1 MLCYQPTPVRQKI
14 EWITC
19 NFACCGNRQIAGH
32 IVQVGENS
40 GGFSGE
46 REFGPKGQGRA
57 TRDQRI
63 SMKTTTSIVRG
74 RVNQVD
80 DPGSADRI
88 ELPASA
94 SALREN
100 HKMVTIGRLAGSI
113 AHEINNPLE
122 SITNLMF
129 LIGSDPRLSAETR
142 NYLQMAQH
150 ELNRVVQ
157 ISKQTLNFYRE
168 TPSPVRVDMVE
179 LLEEVLVLYA
189 RRIGEKQL
197 LVTREYNARTPV
209 TVFPGEMRQVF
220 SNLISNA
227 IEASRNGGKLRLRVR
242 SATHW
247 NDGGV
252 RGVRVSIAD
261 DGSGID
267 PKIRARLGEP
277 FFTTK
282 GQSGTGLGLWV
293 TQSILNRYGGDMRL
307 HSSIGERH
315 GTVFSIFLPTNL
327 RPTILHPAH
336 APVHG
341 ESGETRPS
349 QDGVSDELREQG
361 SKDPPGE
368 AGEDR
373 NSGAA

>member
-1 MLCYQPTPVRQKI
+1 MR
-14 EWITC
+14 
-19 NFACCGNRQIAGH
+19 
-32 IVQVGENS
+32 
-40 GGFSGE
+40 
-46 REFGPKGQGRA
+46 
-57 TRDQRI
+57 
-63 SMKTTTSIVRG
+63 TTTRIVKG
-74 RVNQVD
+74 GPTQGN
-80 DPGSADRI
+80 DPGFADRI
-88 ELPASA
+88 DLPASA
-94 SALREN
+94 IALREN

-129 LIGSDPRLSAETR
+129 LIGNDHKLSAESR

-150 ELNRVVQ
+150 ELNRVIQ

-168 TPSPVRVDMVE
+168 TPAPVRADMVE

-197 LVTREYNARTPV
+197 LVMREYDARTPV

-227 IEASRNGGKLRLRVR
+227 IEASRTGGKLRLRVR

-247 NDGGV
+247 IDGGV
-252 RGVRVSIAD
+252 RGVRISIAD

-267 PKIRARLGEP
+267 PQIRARLGEP

-307 HSSIGERH
+307 HSSIGDRH

-327 RPTILHPAH
+327 RPTILHPPHGAG
-336 APVHG
+336 HG
-341 ESGETRPS
+341 ESREARPEDETFEDSRDP
-349 QDGVSDELREQG
+349 G
-361 SKDPPGE
+361 SKDPSGE
-368 AGEDR
+368 EGEDR

>member
-1 MLCYQPTPVRQKI
+1 MK
-14 EWITC
+14 
-19 NFACCGNRQIAGH
+19 
-32 IVQVGENS
+32 
-40 GGFSGE
+40 
-46 REFGPKGQGRA
+46 
-57 TRDQRI
+57 
-63 SMKTTTSIVRG
+63 KTTTSIVRG
-74 RVNQVD
+74 RTIEGNE
-80 DPGSADRI
+80 PGFADRI
-88 ELPASA
+88 DLPTSA
-94 SALREN
+94 NALREN

-129 LIGSDPRLSAETR
+129 LIGSDSKLSVESR

-150 ELNRVVQ
+150 ELNRVIQ

-179 LLEEVLVLYA
+179 LIEEVLVLYA

-227 IEASRNGGKLRLRVR
+227 IEASRTGGKLRLRVR

-247 NDGGV
+247 KDGGV

-267 PKIRARLGEP
+267 PQIRARLGEP

-307 HSSIGERH
+307 HSSVGERH

-327 RPTILHPAH
+327 RPTILYPTHSGH
-336 APVHG
+336 AQASQIEPMG
-341 ESGETRPS
+341 EGKE
-349 QDGVSDELREQG
+349 DGREQG
-361 SKDPPGE
+361 SKDPSGE
-368 AGEDR
+368 SGRDR

>member
-1 MLCYQPTPVRQKI
+1 MT
-14 EWITC
+14 
-19 NFACCGNRQIAGH
+19 
-32 IVQVGENS
+32 
-40 GGFSGE
+40 
-46 REFGPKGQGRA
+46 
-57 TRDQRI
+57 
-63 SMKTTTSIVRG
+63 TTTSIVRNRTG
-74 RVNQVD
+74 RGI
-80 DPGSADRI
+80 DPAFADRI
-88 ELPASA
+88 DLPASA
-94 SALREN
+94 NALREN

-129 LIGSDPRLSAETR
+129 LIGSDPKLSIEIR

-150 ELNRVVQ
+150 ELNRVIQ

-168 TPSPVRVDMVE
+168 TPTPVRVDMVE
-179 LLEEVLVLYA
+179 LLEEVLVLYS

-227 IEASRNGGKLRLRVR
+227 IEASRTGGKLRLRIR

-247 NDGGV
+247 TDGGV

-267 PKIRARLGEP
+267 PQIRARLGEP

-293 TQSILNRYGGDMRL
+293 TQSILNRYGGDMRM
-307 HSSIGERH
+307 HSSVGERH

-327 RPTILHPAH
+327 RPTIFFPTH
-336 APVHG
+336 AAIHG
-341 ESGETRPS
+341 EGGETHSTLEGAEEQSRENESKTPS
-349 QDGVSDELREQG
+349 GA
-361 SKDPPGE
+361 
-368 AGEDR
+368 AGEDHR

>member
-1 MLCYQPTPVRQKI
+1 
-14 EWITC
+14 
-19 NFACCGNRQIAGH
+19 
-32 IVQVGENS
+32 
-40 GGFSGE
+40 
-46 REFGPKGQGRA
+46 
-57 TRDQRI
+57 
-63 SMKTTTSIVRG
+63 
-74 RVNQVD
+74 
-80 DPGSADRI
+80 
-88 ELPASA
+88 
-94 SALREN
+94 
-100 HKMVTIGRLAGSI
+100 
-113 AHEINNPLE
+113 
-122 SITNLMF
+122 MF
-129 LIGSDPRLSAETR
+129 LIGTDPRLSSESR

-179 LLEEVLVLYA
+179 LLEEVLVLYS

-197 LVTREYNARTPV
+197 LVTREYNARTSV

-227 IEASRNGGKLRLRVR
+227 IEASRTGGKLRLRVR

-247 NDGGV
+247 KDGGV

-307 HSSIGERH
+307 HSSVGERH

-327 RPTILHPAH
+327 RPTIFHPSH
-336 APVHG
+336 AEVASQDENESLSSRDESNDLREEGSKGP
-341 ESGETRPS
+341 SGEE
-349 QDGVSDELREQG
+349 G
-361 SKDPPGE
+361 KDR
-368 AGEDR
+368 R

>member
-1 MLCYQPTPVRQKI
+1 
-14 EWITC
+14 
-19 NFACCGNRQIAGH
+19 
-32 IVQVGENS
+32 
-40 GGFSGE
+40 
-46 REFGPKGQGRA
+46 
-57 TRDQRI
+57 
-63 SMKTTTSIVRG
+63 MKTTTSIVRG
-74 RVNQVD
+74 K
-80 DPGSADRI
+80 PGPGQHSGFADQIDLPTSAN
-88 ELPASA
+88 
-94 SALREN
+94 ALREN

-129 LIGSDPRLSAETR
+129 LIGSDPRLSSESR

-179 LLEEVLVLYA
+179 LLEEVLVLYS

-197 LVTREYNARTPV
+197 LVTREYNARTSV

-227 IEASRNGGKLRLRVR
+227 IEASRTGGKLRLRVR

-247 NDGGV
+247 KDGGV

-267 PKIRARLGEP
+267 PRIRPRLGEP

-307 HSSIGERH
+307 HSSVGERH

-327 RPTILHPAH
+327 RPTIFHPSH
-336 APVHG
+336 ADVASQDEDESHSSRDESNDLREEGSKGP
-341 ESGETRPS
+341 SGEE
-349 QDGVSDELREQG
+349 G
-361 SKDPPGE
+361 KDR
-368 AGEDR
+368 R

>member
-1 MLCYQPTPVRQKI
+1 
-14 EWITC
+14 
-19 NFACCGNRQIAGH
+19 
-32 IVQVGENS
+32 
-40 GGFSGE
+40 
-46 REFGPKGQGRA
+46 
-57 TRDQRI
+57 
-63 SMKTTTSIVRG
+63 MKTTTSIVRG
-74 RVNQVD
+74 K
-80 DPGSADRI
+80 PGPGQHSGFADQIDLPTSAN
-88 ELPASA
+88 
-94 SALREN
+94 ALREN

-129 LIGSDPRLSAETR
+129 LIGSDPRLSSESR

-179 LLEEVLVLYA
+179 LLEEVLVLYS

-197 LVTREYNARTPV
+197 LVTREYNARTSV

-227 IEASRNGGKLRLRVR
+227 IEASRTGGKLRLRVR

-247 NDGGV
+247 KDGGV

-267 PKIRARLGEP
+267 PRIRPRLGEP

-307 HSSIGERH
+307 HSSVGERH

-327 RPTILHPAH
+327 RPTIFHPSH
-336 APVHG
+336 AEVASQDEDGSHSSRDESNDLREEGSKGP
-341 ESGETRPS
+341 SGEE
-349 QDGVSDELREQG
+349 G
-361 SKDPPGE
+361 KDR
-368 AGEDR
+368 R